1 MSDEILTMLG
11 VDVAL
16 GLFMWRINA
25 GMEQRL
31 DKRIDRLADDH
42 RILVSEISGLRER
55 MGRVEGQ
62 MAGVEEQMGQVEGR
76 MAQVDGRMG
85 QVEGRMARIEGL
97 IDGFVRR
104 TDPDAPASA

>member
-11 VDVAL
+11 VGVAL
-16 GLFMWRINA
+16 GLFVWRINA

-42 RILVSEISGLRER
+42 RTLVGAISGLRER
-55 MGRVEGQ
+55 MGRVE
-62 MAGVEEQMGQVEGR
+62 ERMGQIEGR
-76 MAQVDGRMG
+76 MARVEGRMG
-85 QVEGRMARIEGL
+85 QVEGQIARIEGL

>member
-1 MSDEILTMLG
+1 MSDEIVTMPG
-11 VDVAL
+11 VGVAL

-31 DKRIDRLADDH
+31 DRRRSDRLADD
-42 RILVSEISGLRER
+42 RRSLVGEISGLRER
-55 MGRVEGQ
+55 MGRVE
-62 MAGVEEQMGQVEGR
+62 E
-76 MAQVDGRMG
+76 RMG
-85 QVEGRMARIEGL
+85 QVEGQMARIEGL